1 MSNSLMNT
9 AMSGLSA
16 AQYALSTVSNNITNF
31 QVAGYNRQN
40 AIFAQNGGTLSP
52 AGFIGNGV
60 TVTGV
65 NREYNS
71 FITNQLRSSQ
81 TQSSGLT
88 TYYQQISQIDNL
100 LSNSSNNLS
109 VTMQDFFSN
118 LQNLVSNAGDDAAR
132 KTVLGKAE
140 GLVNQFQNA
149 DKYLRDM
156 DTGVNQ
162 KITESVTKI
171 NNYSEQIAK
180 LNDQITRLRGSSGSE
195 PNALLDQRD
204 QLVTELNQIVGVT
217 VTQQDGDAYNVAFAN
232 GLPLV
237 QGSTSHK
244 IEAIASG
251 SDATRLAIG
260 YKYGSGDVME
270 VDESRL
276 ATGSLGGTL
285 KFRSEALDSARNQLG
300 QLALAMADSF
310 NTQHKAG
317 FDINGDPGDD
327 FFSFA
332 QPNVL
337 KNSNNQGDAS
347 LTVKYTDT
355 SKVKASD
362 YSVEFDGTDW
372 QVTRLSDNTKVPA
385 NPVTDVNGDT
395 TGLSFDG
402 LDVSIDNGTTGGAQS
417 KDKFL
422 VKTVSNVAA
431 NLQVAVTDSSKIAAA
446 GTADGGA
453 SDNVNAKAL
462 LDLQTKKLVEGKATL
477 SGAYAGLVSNVGNQT
492 NTAKTNSAAQANIVT
507 QLTAE
512 QQSISGVNLDE
523 EYGDLQRFQQYYL
536 ANAQV
541 IQTASTLF
549 NALLDLR

>member
-40 AIFAQNGGTLSP
+40 AIFAQNGGTLSA
-52 AGFIGNGV
+52 AGFVGNGV

-65 NREYNS
+65 NREYNA

-171 NNYSEQIAK
+171 NNYAEQIAK

-217 VTQQDGDAYNVAFAN
+217 VTQQDGDAYNVSFAN

-237 QGSTSHK
+237 QGQTSHK
-244 IEAIASG
+244 IEAIPSS
-251 SDATRLAIG
+251 SDATRLTIG
-260 YKYGSGDVME
+260 YKYGSGELME
-270 VDESRL
+270 VDENRL

-317 FDINGDPGDD
+317 FDINGDPGEN

-337 KNSNNQGDAS
+337 KNTKNQGDAN
-347 LTVKYTDT
+347 LTVAYTDT

-362 YSVEFDGTDW
+362 YSVEFDGTNW

-385 NPVTDVNGDT
+385 NPVVDGSGNT

-402 LDVSIDNGTTGGAQS
+402 LNVSIDNGVSGPQA

-431 NLQVAVTDSSKIAAA
+431 NLQVDITDSSKIAAA
-446 GTADGGA
+446 GTADGGE

-462 LDLQTKKLVEGKATL
+462 LNLQTLKLVDGKATL

>member
-52 AGFIGNGV
+52 AGFLGNGV
-60 TVTGV
+60 TITGV
-65 NREYNS
+65 NREYNA

-109 VTMQDFFSN
+109 TTMQGFFSN

-132 KTVLGKAE
+132 KTVLGKGE

-156 DTGVNQ
+156 DVGVNQ
-162 KITESVTKI
+162 KITESATQI
-171 NNYSEQIAK
+171 NNYAEQIAK

-217 VTQQDGDAYNVAFAN
+217 VTQQDGDAYNVSFAG
-232 GLPLV
+232 GLSLV
-237 QGSTSHK
+237 QGPNAYK
-244 IEAIASG
+244 VEAIPSSG
-251 SDATRLAIG
+251 DATRLTLG
-260 YKYGSGDVME
+260 YKYGSGDTLE

-276 ATGSLGGTL
+276 TNGSLGGTL

-300 QLALAMADSF
+300 QLALVMADSF
-310 NTQHKAG
+310 NTQHKVG
-317 FDINGDPGDD
+317 FDANGDAGTD
-327 FFSFA
+327 FFSFSD
-332 QPNVL
+332 PTTL
-337 KNSNNQGDAS
+337 KNARNQGDAGLS
-347 LTVKYTDT
+347 VSYTDT

-362 YSVEFDGTDW
+362 YSVEFDGTNW

-385 NPVTDVNGDT
+385 NPVLDGSGKT

-402 LDVSIDNGTTGGAQS
+402 VAVSIDNGTVGPQA
-417 KDKFL
+417 KDKFT

-431 NLQVAVTDSSKIAAA
+431 NLQVAISDSSKIAAA
-446 GTADGGA
+446 GTKDGGA
-453 SDNVNAKAL
+453 SDNTNAQAL
-462 LDLQTKKLVEGKATL
+462 LDLQTKKLVDGKATL

-492 NTAKTNSAAQANIVT
+492 ATAKTNSTAQANIVK

-549 NALLDLR
+549 NALLGLRG

>member
-16 AQYALSTVSNNITNF
+16 AQYALSTVSNNISNF

-40 AIFAQNGGTLSP
+40 TVFAQNGGTLSP

-60 TVTGV
+60 AVTGV
-65 NREYNS
+65 NREYNA
-71 FITNQLRSSQ
+71 FITNQLRASQ

-100 LSNSSNNLS
+100 LSNTSNNIS
-109 VTMQDFFSN
+109 TTMQDFFNN

-156 DTGVNQ
+156 DNGVNQ
-162 KITESVTKI
+162 KISDSAVQI
-171 NNYSEQIAK
+171 NNYAEQIAK

-204 QLVTELNQIVGVT
+204 QLVTELNQIVAVT
-217 VTQQDGDAYNVAFAN
+217 VTQQDGDAYNVSFAG
-232 GLPLV
+232 GLSLV
-237 QGSTSHK
+237 QGPNAYK
-244 IEAIASG
+244 VEAIPSSA
-251 SDATRLAIG
+251 DATRLTLG
-260 YKYGSGDVME
+260 YKHGTSDTIE
-270 VDESRL
+270 IDESRL
-276 ATGSLGGTL
+276 TSGSLGGTL

-300 QLALAMADSF
+300 QLALVMADSF
-310 NTQHKAG
+310 NIQHKAG
-317 FDINGDPGDD
+317 FDANGDEGKD

-332 QPNVL
+332 KPSVL
-337 KNSNNQGDAS
+337 KNAKNQGDSS
-347 LTVKYTDT
+347 LTVSYTDT

-362 YSVEFDGTDW
+362 YTVEFDGKDW
-372 QVTRLSDNTKVPA
+372 QVTRVSDNTKVPTTA
-385 NPVTDVNGDT
+385 GTDKDGKPTLN
-395 TGLSFDG
+395 FDG
-402 LDVSIDNGTTGGAQS
+402 IAVSVTNGTPGPTA
-417 KDKFL
+417 KDKFTI
-422 VKTVSNVAA
+422 KTVSNVAA
-431 NLQVAVTDSSKIAAA
+431 NLQVAITDSSMIAAG
-446 GTADGGA
+446 GTKDGGA
-453 SDNVNAKAL
+453 SDNVNAQAL
-462 LDLQTKKLVEGKATL
+462 LDLQTKKLVDGKATL

-492 NTAKTNSAAQANIVT
+492 ATAKTNSTAQANIVK
-507 QLTAE
+507 QLSAE

-549 NALLDLR
+549 NALLSLRG

>member
-40 AIFAQNGGTLSP
+40 AIFAQNGGTLSA
-52 AGFIGNGV
+52 AGFVGNGV

-65 NREYNS
+65 NREYNA

-171 NNYSEQIAK
+171 NNYAEQIAK

-217 VTQQDGDAYNVAFAN
+217 VTQQDGDAYNVSFAN

-237 QGSTSHK
+237 QGQASHK
-244 IEAIASG
+244 IEAIPSS
-251 SDATRLAIG
+251 SDATRLTIG
-260 YKYGSGDVME
+260 YKYGSGELME

-317 FDINGDPGDD
+317 FDINGDPGEN

-332 QPNVL
+332 EPNVL
-337 KNSNNQGDAS
+337 KNTKNQGDAN
-347 LTVKYTDT
+347 LTVAYSDT

-362 YSVEFDGTDW
+362 YSVEFDGTNW

-385 NPVTDVNGDT
+385 NPVVDGSGNT

-402 LDVSIDNGTTGGAQS
+402 LNVSIDNGVSGPQA

-431 NLQVAVTDSSKIAAA
+431 NLQVDITDSSKIAAA
-446 GTADGGA
+446 GTADGGE

-462 LDLQTKKLVEGKATL
+462 LNLQTLKLVDGKATL